1 MTHKFEIMNFL
12 KSSFFVSILALNFYS
27 CSSSSE
33 KTEISTQKEE
43 IIPVIANKMLELEI
57 EGMMCE
63 MGCGGSIRKALKE
76 TGGVEQCSFDFD
88 DEEEWNKAY
97 IKFDKDKISPD
108 KIISLI
114 EEMNENQFTTRNPK
128 TENYTSSVTIKD
140 EKQGSTNAASSEE
153 KNPIKMNNY
162 TFSMPNLLDIFSSIL
177 KG

>member
-1 MTHKFEIMNFL
+1 MNLL
-12 KSSFFVSILALNFYS
+12 KSSFFVSIIALNFYS
-27 CSSSSE
+27 CSSSTE
-33 KTEISTQKEE
+33 KTEISSQQEE
-43 IIPVIANKMLELEI
+43 VIPIVANKMLEIEI

-63 MGCGGSIRKALKE
+63 MGCGGSIRKALKG

-88 DEEEWNKAY
+88 DEAEWNKAY
-97 IKFDKDKISPD
+97 IKFDKYKVSAD

-114 EEMNENQFTTRNPK
+114 EELNENQFATRNPK
-128 TENYTSSVTIKD
+128 TENYTSSVTMKED
-140 EKQGSTNAASSEE
+140 KQSSNSSSSSEE